1 MFTRD
6 QVKHFVH
13 IIVIQQI
20 FVNALLQCYI
30 CVRLKTFPVC
40 GNIFFIIQERGRGKR
55 GRGGRK
61 AGWGGVG
68 GSKLIWFS
76 VLEFPCV

>member
-30 CVRLKTFPVC
+30 CARLKTFPVC
-40 GNIFFIIQERGRGKR
+40 GNIFFIIQEGEEEKEVEEEERQ
-55 GRGGRK
+55 
-61 AGWGGVG
+61 GGV
-68 GSKLIWFS
+68 
-76 VLEFPCV
+76 E

>member
-30 CVRLKTFPVC
+30 CARLKTFPVC
-40 GNIFFIIQERGRGKR
+40 GNIFFIIQEGEEEKEVEEEERQG
-55 GRGGRK
+55 
-61 AGWGGVG
+61 AV
-68 GSKLIWFS
+68 
-76 VLEFPCV
+76 E